1 MNNIYHILF
10 LDINFDSVQLSST
23 IASKLSM
30 HKELSEHDYDDSSSP
45 IPKNFTMIT
54 KVNFVSLEK
63 GYSKLIH

>member
-1 MNNIYHILF
+1 
-10 LDINFDSVQLSST
+10 
-23 IASKLSM
+23 M